1 MTDQQLRSTLQHI
14 ADGATV
20 VDLGP
25 RVRDRTRVLRRRRR
39 AASVAVPVIAVVAA
53 AVLLAS
59 PSDPD
64 AAPPAERTPGPV
76 PTVDLA
82 EAAAG
87 GLAGAALSVV
97 DLDTGTAWL
106 VTGSGRAARLL
117 VRVDSLPGALPAL
130 SAGGTVLSF
139 GRPGTAVL
147 VSSVDGEAVDV
158 SVPDRQHH
166 LAAVSPDGR
175 TVASAVDN
183 QVDSI
188 ELTLVPLDGTPP
200 TTLPVTSSA
209 ASGALVPVV
218 WSDDGSGVLVLE
230 GAGATRVDLEPEP
243 RARRGVFVK
252 DDLVLAHGWAV
263 APDLSRFA
271 MGGARSRNGERQW
284 LVLDSGTGG
293 TTDVITRPVDDRL
306 IGWTVDDRLTWWHQ
320 TANGYTVVST
330 DTDGQSPRR
339 ELRLVSSLPN
349 LSATWTEDAG

>member
-1 MTDQQLRSTLQHI
+1 MTDKRLRSTLQHI
-14 ADGATV
+14 GEEVTV

-25 RVRDRTRVLRRRRR
+25 RVRARTRVLRRRRR
-39 AASVAVPVIAVVAA
+39 AASVAVPMVAIVAA
-53 AVLLAS
+53 ALLLAS

-64 AAPPAERTPGPV
+64 AAPPAERTPTPV

-82 EAAAG
+82 EAATG
-87 GLAGAALSVV
+87 GLGGAALSVV

-106 VTGSGRAARLL
+106 VTGSGRAARLP
-117 VRVDSLPGALPAL
+117 VRVDSLPGALPVL

-139 GRPGTAVL
+139 GRPGKATL
-147 VSSVDGEAVDV
+147 VSSVDGEATDV
-158 SVPDRQHH
+158 SVPGRQHR
-166 LAAVSPDGR
+166 LPSVSPDGG

-200 TTLPVTSSA
+200 TTLPVTTSA
-209 ASGALVPVV
+209 ASSTLVPVV

-230 GAGATRVDLEPEP
+230 HNGATRVDLEPEP
-243 RARRGVFVK
+243 RARRGVHVK

-263 APDLSRFA
+263 APDLSSFA
-271 MGGARSRNGERQW
+271 IGATRSRDGERQW
-284 LVLDSGTGG
+284 LLLDSETGS
-293 TTDVITRPVDDRL
+293 TTDAVTRPADDRL
-306 IGWTVDDRLTWWHQ
+306 IGWTVDDRLIWWHQ
-320 TANGYTVVST
+320 IEGGYTVVST
-330 DTDGQSPRR
+330 ATDGQSPRR